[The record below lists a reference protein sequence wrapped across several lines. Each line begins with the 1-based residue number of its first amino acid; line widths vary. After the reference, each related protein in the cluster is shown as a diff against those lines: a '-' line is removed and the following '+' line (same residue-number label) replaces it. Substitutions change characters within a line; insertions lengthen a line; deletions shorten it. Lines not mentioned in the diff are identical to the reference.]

1 MKSNSLLQITG
12 PRDAIKKALL
22 SVSQQ
27 LLEHIPRY
35 QDPFP
40 VNPVGPPSFP
50 FSAPRQDRFP
60 PPNRPFHGHGA
71 PYPSGFHDVDPG
83 IPGRMNFPPEVIT
96 YRLLCNEE
104 KVGGVIGKG
113 GSIVKALQHESGCDV
128 KVLEGT
134 GDAEDRIIIISG
146 PAVWLLCLHLIDF
159 TFSLFHSS
167 TLLGCKTIYVG

>member
-1 MKSNSLLQITG
+1 MIEYSLTLHSLLQISGTL
-12 PRDAIKKALL
+12 DAIKKALL

-27 LLEHIPRY
+27 LLEHIPKH

-40 VNPVGPPSFP
+40 VKPSHSFDT
-50 FSAPRQDRFP
+50 PRQDRFP

-71 PYPSGFHDVDPG
+71 PYPSGFHDGDNG

-96 YRLLCNEE
+96 YRVLCNEE

-113 GSIVKALQHESGCDV
+113 GSIVKALQHESGCDI

-146 PAVWLLCLHLIDF
+146 PAVCFLIHRLF
-159 TFSLFHSS
+159 TSL
-167 TLLGCKTIYVG
+167 